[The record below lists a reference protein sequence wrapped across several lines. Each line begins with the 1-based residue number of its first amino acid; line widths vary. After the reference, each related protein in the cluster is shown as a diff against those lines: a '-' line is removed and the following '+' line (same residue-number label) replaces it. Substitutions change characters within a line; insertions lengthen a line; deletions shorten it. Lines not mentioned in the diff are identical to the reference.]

1 MKIKKIPQTNL
12 DYIEIYTENLK
23 ENSEFF
29 KQQKMIIDSQIKS
42 SRSFFNNL
50 FKGKDFK
57 TEARKYLK
65 ERGLL

>member
-1 MKIKKIPQTNL
+1 MKIKKIPKTNL